1 MDSEQ
6 IIKLLDAGYTK
17 ADIDKMDAKPDQQE
31 SGSHDDTAGTEGA
44 GNTENKEEN
53 KETKKDQLS
62 ADETIKALTET
73 VNSLTET
80 VKAMQ
85 AKNVA
90 DATGGKTEAKTVDDV
105 MMSFIENL

>member
-17 ADIDKMDAKPDQQE
+17 ADIDKMEAKPNQQE
-31 SGSHDDTAGTEGA
+31 SGSSDDTSGAETA
-44 GNTENKEEN
+44 GNPENKEEK
-53 KETKKDQLS
+53 KEIS
-62 ADETIKALTET
+62 ADDAIKALTDT

-85 AKNVA
+85 AKNITG
-90 DATGGKTEAKTVDDV
+90 ATGGKPENKTVDDV
-105 MMSFIENL
+105 MKSFIENL

>member
-17 ADIDKMDAKPDQQE
+17 ADIDKMEAKPVNEE
-31 SGSHDDTAGTEGA
+31 SGSPDNTAGTETA
-44 GNTENKEEN
+44 GTSETKEEK
-53 KETKKDQLS
+53 KEIS
-62 ADETIKALTET
+62 ADDAIKALTET

-85 AKNVA
+85 AKNITG
-90 DATGGKTEAKTVDDV
+90 ATGGKPEKSSVDEV
-105 MMSFIENL
+105 MKSFIENL

>member
-44 GNTENKEEN
+44 GSPENKEEK
-53 KETKKDQLS
+53 KEIS
-62 ADETIKALTET
+62 ADDAIKALTET

-85 AKNVA
+85 ANNING
-90 DATGGKTEAKTVDDV
+90 ATGGKAETNTIEDV
-105 MMSFIENL
+105 MKSFIEKL

>member
-17 ADIDKMDAKPDQQE
+17 ADIDKMEAKPDQQE

-44 GNTENKEEN
+44 GSPEDKKEKEEV
-53 KETKKDQLS
+53 KKDLS
-62 ADETIKALTET
+62 ADEAIKVLTET

-90 DATGGKTEAKTVDDV
+90 GATGGKTEAKTVDDV
-105 MMSFIENL
+105 MQSFIENL

>member
-17 ADIDKMDAKPDQQE
+17 ADIDKMEVKPDQQE
-31 SGSHDDTAGTEGA
+31 SGTPDNTSGTETA
-44 GNTENKEEN
+44 TAPENKEEK
-53 KETKKDQLS
+53 KEIS
-62 ADETIKALTET
+62 ADDAIKALTET

-85 AKNVA
+85 AKNITG
-90 DATGGKTEAKTVDDV
+90 ATGGKPENKTVEDI
-105 MMSFIENL
+105 MKSFIENL

>member
-17 ADIDKMDAKPDQQE
+17 ADIDKMEGKSDQQE
-31 SGSHDDTAGTEGA
+31 SGSPDDTAGTEGA
-44 GNTENKEEN
+44 ESPENKEEK
-53 KETKKDQLS
+53 KEVKKDLS
-62 ADETIKALTET
+62 ADEAIKALTET

-85 AKNVA
+85 ATNING
-90 DATGGKTEAKTVDDV
+90 ATGGKAETNTIEDV
-105 MMSFIENL
+105 MKSFIEKL

>member
-17 ADIDKMDAKPDQQE
+17 ADIDKMEGKPVNEE
-31 SGSHDDTAGTEGA
+31 SGSSDDTAGTE
-44 GNTENKEEN
+44 TKTDPKTKEEK
-53 KETKKDQLS
+53 KEISVD
-62 ADETIKALTET
+62 DTIKALTET

-85 AKNVA
+85 AKNING
-90 DATGGKTEAKTVDDV
+90 ATGGKKKEKTVDDV
-105 MMSFIENL
+105 MKSFIENL

>member
-17 ADIDKMDAKPDQQE
+17 ADIDKMEAKPDQKE
-31 SGSHDDTAGTEGA
+31 IGTPDNTTGTETAGSS
-44 GNTENKEEN
+44 ENKEEK
-53 KETKKDQLS
+53 KEVKKDLS
-62 ADETIKALTET
+62 ADEAIKALTET

-85 AKNVA
+85 AKNING
-90 DATGGKTEAKTVDDV
+90 ATGGKAETNTVEDV
-105 MMSFIENL
+105 MKSFIDNL